1 MSQVLL
7 FSTCVTLLRANF
19 LCVPSTKKNL
29 CVRVCL
35 SGYNTILLL
44 EFQTSD
50 RLSTL
55 LLFRGRLVFFQ
66 RVFPFAAHVKA

>member
-1 MSQVLL
+1 MFHRLINL
-7 FSTCVTLLRANF
+7 F
-19 LCVPSTKKNL
+19 
-29 CVRVCL
+29 VRVRL